1 MYYVDKEKGVNPDAH
16 EVIGAVKTAH
26 SWFPKDKLEKEM
38 KDFPSGAYL
47 VMECTAPE
55 TGVKLVGIGYKYNS
69 RKVLL
74 FVMTKNAGKTIPG
87 SPYIARF
94 TDEFGNV
101 KSRRVERPDCI
112 SQYFKCAN
120 KIDRHN
126 HLRQGILRLEQYWR
140 TVDPWFCIATTVFGM
155 TVSDCYGGMRFHL
168 QAEPF
173 SSFTIEDFADMLAN
187 DLLRNNFSDDRSN
200 RKAGMLPN
208 IPVTRRP
215 PLLVHTVGPSASV
228 PSSVHNVGGNA
239 SPSSMVSDLTNDS
252 LVCHEV
258 VEQAEKSLSD
268 QRPVKRKCVIC
279 KNDTRS
285 MCGHPTC
292 CNIIKMFCGEAKV
305 GVPLCKPSMGIRR
318 GQVRTCLEEHMCR
331 VIAASQKE
339 NHN

>member
-1 MYYVDKEKGVNPDAH
+1 MDASFRRITH
-16 EVIGAVKTAH
+16 NT
-26 SWFPKDKLEKEM
+26 SFRPKDDKTQLHEYGRSRR
-38 KDFPSGAYL
+38 PTSL
-47 VMECTAPE
+47 TVTMECTAPE

-155 TVSDCYGGMRFHL
+155 TVSDCYLGMRFHL

-187 DLLRNNFSDDRSN
+187 DLLRNNFSDDRS
-200 RKAGMLPN
+200 K
-208 IPVTRRP
+208 
-215 PLLVHTVGPSASV
+215 HPSDT
-228 PSSVHNVGGNA
+228 SSAAFGTHCWALSFCAIERAQCGGGGGGGEC
-239 SPSSMVSDLTNDS
+239 VS
-252 LVCHEV
+252 
-258 VEQAEKSLSD
+258 
-268 QRPVKRKCVIC
+268 
-279 KNDTRS
+279 
-285 MCGHPTC
+285 
-292 CNIIKMFCGEAKV
+292 
-305 GVPLCKPSMGIRR
+305 
-318 GQVRTCLEEHMCR
+318 
-331 VIAASQKE
+331 
-339 NHN
+339 